1 MYSIGWRNLSPEQLA
16 RPRCLEALL
25 HGLFAGA
32 AILALDEQQGVG
44 SVCRVFGSCQAQP
57 SFRGSLLIIC
67 LLFHCLGSIAA
78 LTLVCLEQGSFALPA
93 LDAPLSQRVREQT
106 RVAIHLAAAV
116 VAEGPRKLSGM
127 SWRGDFRLHAPGPAA
142 CQRDPAAVEVLELSR
157 QLGLRKALNCPG
169 QSCAGQNAET
179 IR

>member
-44 SVCRVFGSCQAQP
+44 CVCRVFGSCQAQP

-67 LLFHCLGSIAA
+67 LLFRCLAGSIAA
-78 LTLVCLEQGSFALPA
+78 LTLVCLEQGPFALPA
-93 LDAPLSQRVREQT
+93 LDAPLPQRVREQT

-116 VAEGPRKLSGM
+116 VAEGPRKLSG

-142 CQRDPAAVEVLELSR
+142 RQRDPAAV
-157 QLGLRKALNCPG
+157 
-169 QSCAGQNAET
+169 
-179 IR
+179 